1 MFLVL
6 QKIQQFK
13 QRWTLEQIY
22 NASVGG
28 IIFLILIFALIALY
42 RPISAQQYQSLYML
56 ATQEHH
62 PESQRIALSL
72 AEKEQKISV
81 GQYLKLMHVYQY
93 EEKRARTLPAY
104 VVEE

>member
-6 QKIQQFK
+6 QKFQQFK

-22 NASVGG
+22 NASVAG
-28 IIFLILIFALIALY
+28 IIFLILVIALLALY
-42 RPISAQQYQSLYML
+42 RPISAQQQQSLYVL
-56 ATQEHH
+56 AAQEHH
-62 PESQRIALSL
+62 PESQKIALSFIGR
-72 AEKEQKISV
+72 EKKISV

-104 VVEE
+104 VIEE

>member
-28 IIFLILIFALIALY
+28 IIFLILLIALIALY

-56 ATQEHH
+56 AEQEHH
-62 PESQRIALSL
+62 PESQKIALSL
-72 AEKEQKISV
+72 TTQAQKISV

-93 EEKRARTLPAY
+93 EEKRAKTLPAY